1 MLMHNFSKREKVIIF
16 IAAIALVIGFYFL
29 VIHYPCKTRLA
40 EIEQEK
46 VTVEDETMLANI
58 MLDSYRGMKNE
69 LDQIFA
75 MPEDEITYM
84 PEYDN
89 VVTLM
94 SILDG
99 IIPRS
104 EYNLSQ
110 SVGTEG
116 NIAKRTM
123 NFNFSASDYEHA
135 KEILEQLQGTGYRCL
150 MQNLTIAPS
159 DGSVTGRDVKVSGS
173 IIFYELVV

>member
-1 MLMHNFSKREKVIIF
+1 MLMHSFTKREKIIIF
-16 IAAIALVIGFYFL
+16 IAAVALVIGFYFL

-46 VTVEDETMLANI
+46 LQVEDDTSIASI
-58 MLDSYRGMKNE
+58 MFQSYSGMKKE
-69 LDQIFA
+69 LDEIFA
-75 MPEDEITYM
+75 MPADEITYM

-94 SILDG
+94 SMLDG
-99 IIPRS
+99 IIPLAQ
-104 EYNLSQ
+104 YNISQ
-110 SVGTEG
+110 SVSVDGT
-116 NIAKRTM
+116 IASRSIS
-123 NFNFSASDYEHA
+123 FNFAASDYEAA
-135 KEILEQLQGTGYRCL
+135 KVVLDRLQSTGYRCL

-173 IIFYELVV
+173 IVFYELVS

>member
-1 MLMHNFSKREKVIIF
+1 MLMHNFSKREKVILF
-16 IAAIALVIGFYFL
+16 IAAIALVVGFYFL

-40 EIEQEK
+40 EIEEEK

-58 MLDSYRGMKNE
+58 MLDSYNGMKNE
-69 LDQIFA
+69 LDEIFS

-89 VVTLM
+89 IVTLM

-104 EYNLSQ
+104 EYTLSQ
-110 SVGTEG
+110 SVGIEG
-116 NIAKRTM
+116 TIAARTM
-123 NFNFSASDYEHA
+123 NFNFTAANYEQA
-135 KEILEQLQGTGYRCL
+135 KEILSQLQGTGYRCL

-159 DGSVTGRDVKVSGS
+159 DGSVTGSDVKVSVG
-173 IIFYELVV
+173 IVFYELVI